1 MSELEVRI
9 VTLEPMRMAS
19 FYGYGDSPEA
29 QAWEKAVAWGKGKG
43 ILDDPKDYRNFGFN
57 NPDPSTGTPNYG
69 YEIWIPVGKDVEPE
83 GEMRI
88 VEFYGGLYAVTRF
101 KDLDNIGRVWKELV
115 KWRENSKYQRGYRQ
129 CMEEL
134 LVAPDTPLEEY
145 VFDLYLPIVE

>member
-29 QAWEKAVAWGKGKG
+29 QAWEKCKAWGKGKG

-69 YEIWIPVGKDVEPE
+69 YEIWIPVGEDVEPE
-83 GEMRI
+83 GDMRI
-88 VEFYGGLYAVTRF
+88 VDFYGGLYVVTRF

-115 KWRENSKYQRGYRQ
+115 KWRENSKYQRGYHQ
-129 CMEEL
+129 WMEEL
-134 LVAPDTPLEEY
+134 LVAPESPFAEY